1 MGSELSTVEAS
12 NTTPINTLASSKM
25 SSGDTPTTTAS
36 PVTKLL
42 EPQTRLTRSRLV
54 MVIVGLVGSVAIV
67 ASLIGLVGSNYNIQK
82 KLPESSSN
90 PKFEAM
96 SWFDEEAGYDI
107 PASREKRDPQF
118 GSSRNNFKTP
128 FNLQEI
134 LDNNFRSETWNGS
147 WVSNTQYVY
156 RDVDDSLIMVDA
168 SGNSRN
174 KVVVPGSI
182 MRDPRVFRF
191 KLSPNLKYVMLAFRP
206 QRLFRHSFLAQYD
219 LYNLANG
226 QRIKLQPDL
235 DKLLKQLGA
244 GPNSPGLP
252 PGRQP
257 PQLPVE
263 FAMWGPK
270 GASLA
275 YVFGANI
282 YYRETPESLDVM
294 VTTSGRPGV
303 VFNGVADWVYEEE
316 VLSDTRAIWFSP
328 DGDKIAWIEFN
339 DTNVDVMT
347 ITHYGQPGNLQFQYP
362 IQTPLRYPKPGRK
375 NPTVNVFAV
384 AVRGIRSSPRPIL
397 QEPPSYFSSRE
408 RYIYAVTW
416 PTRDEVSL
424 TWENRHQN
432 YSVVSVCE
440 ALDGR
445 CSDSL
450 VMTSPGGWLELE
462 EAPVYTKDGRRFA
475 MALSANGYKQ
485 VNVVNRDT
493 NQRVPITSGNM
504 VVTNIYHWDEENHE
518 IYFKATKEN
527 SPGERHLYK
536 VTDFQSGQPGLVTCL
551 SCEELNTRGGSC
563 GYNSF
568 EFSSDKSWY
577 AMSCNGPHVPQVYL
591 YQTNPNERTAILV
604 DNARLS
610 SDLSLKALPKV
621 SNLNI
626 PVDGGKYQAKVRL
639 YLPPDFSE
647 SKRYPLVIN
656 VYGGPNSQQVNDRFK
671 LDWGTYLTTSENVI
685 YGLIDGRG
693 SGFKGDD
700 MLHEIYYNIGIVE
713 VQDQID
719 VTKQLISLY
728 PFIDKSRVAIWG
740 WSYGGFV
747 TASVLAKDADGNNI
761 FQCGISVAPVTNWI
775 YYDSI
780 YTERYLGLPTPEDNL
795 AGYQAS
801 DVTAKA
807 KKLAN
812 KKYLMVHGTADDN
825 VHYQQSMMFARAMEE
840 ADVLFK
846 QLSYPDEAH
855 GLVGLRPHFY
865 HSLTDFLLNDC
876 FERNEVVRG

>member
-1 MGSELSTVEAS
+1 MEARPTATRVTSLFSTPVMKGKSVTMVLVLFGSVVLLSTVLGISLTPS
-12 NTTPINTLASSKM
+12 NQ
-25 SSGDTPTTTAS
+25 
-36 PVTKLL
+36 
-42 EPQTRLTRSRLV
+42 QTSEE
-54 MVIVGLVGSVAIV
+54 GL
-67 ASLIGLVGSNYNIQK
+67 
-82 KLPESSSN
+82 
-90 PKFEAM
+90 PKFEART
-96 SWFDEEAGYDI
+96 WPDELLDEIERAAEA
-107 PASREKRDPQF
+107 PSSRGKREPQF
-118 GSSRNNFKTP
+118 SSSSFKTP

-147 WVSNTQYVY
+147 WVSDTEYVY
-156 RDVDDSLIMVDA
+156 RDVDDSLIMVTA
-168 SGNSRN
+168 GGNGRTR
-174 KVVVPGSI
+174 VIVPGSI

-191 KLSPNLKYVMLAFRP
+191 KLSPDLKYAMLAFRP

-219 LYNLANG
+219 IYNLDSG
-226 QRIKLQPDL
+226 RRIKLQPDL

-244 GPNSPGLP
+244 GPGTPGFP

-257 PQLPVE
+257 PQLPLE

-270 GASLA
+270 DNGLV

-282 YYRETPESLDVM
+282 YYRDSPESEDVM

-339 DTNVDVMT
+339 DTAVDVMT

-362 IQTPLRYPKPGRK
+362 IQTPLRYPKPGRT
-375 NPTVNVFAV
+375 NPTVNVFTA
-384 AVRGIRSSPRPIL
+384 AVRGIRSTPRPKL
-397 QEPPSYFSSRE
+397 LEPPSYFEDRE
-408 RYIYAVTW
+408 RYIYAITW
-416 PTRDEVSL
+416 PTKDEVSL

-432 YSVVSVCE
+432 YSVVSICE
-440 ALDGR
+440 ALKAKCQDN
-445 CSDSL
+445 L
-450 VMTSPGGWLELE
+450 VMTAPGGWLELE

-493 NQRVPITSGNM
+493 NQRVPITSGEM
-504 VVTNIYHWDEENHE
+504 VVTNIYHWDEVAHE

-568 EFSSDKSWY
+568 EFSHDKAYY

-591 YQTNPNERTAILV
+591 YKTNPNSRLAILV
-604 DNARLS
+604 DNAKLS
-610 SDLSLKALPKV
+610 SDLALKSLPKV

-626 PVDGGKYQAKVRL
+626 PVAGGKYQAKIRL
-639 YLPPDFSE
+639 YLPPDFTE

-700 MLHEIYYNIGIVE
+700 MLHEIYYNIGNVE

-719 VTKQLISLY
+719 VTQQLISLY

-747 TASVLAKDADGNNI
+747 TASVLARDADQKNI

-795 AGYQAS
+795 KGYQDS

-807 KKLAN
+807 KKLKN

-840 ADVLFK
+840 ADVLFR

>member
-1 MGSELSTVEAS
+1 MEGVDRTAEVGRIGGPIFSPSDFVRSHKKIVSLGLAVIGAFALISTVLSVNLDGEAS
-12 NTTPINTLASSKM
+12 LEDSKSS
-25 SSGDTPTTTAS
+25 
-36 PVTKLL
+36 
-42 EPQTRLTRSRLV
+42 PQ
-54 MVIVGLVGSVAIV
+54 IFG
-67 ASLIGLVGSNYNIQK
+67 
-82 KLPESSSN
+82 
-90 PKFEAM
+90 
-96 SWFDEEAGYDI
+96 
-107 PASREKRDPQF
+107 PQF
-118 GSSRNNFKTP
+118 ESQSWPETSDDLPSNRGKRNPQFQGGSFKTP

-134 LDNNFRSETWNGS
+134 LDNNFSSETWNGS
-147 WVSNTQYVY
+147 WVSDNQYVY
-156 RDVDDSLIMVDA
+156 RDVDESLVMVDA
-168 SGNSRN
+168 RGSPGR
-174 KVVVPGSI
+174 VIVPGNV

-191 KLSPNLKYVMLAFRP
+191 KLSPDQKYVMLAFRP

-219 LYNLANG
+219 IYNIATG
-226 QRIKLQPDL
+226 RRTKLQPDL
-235 DKLLKQLGA
+235 DELIKALGGG
-244 GPNSPGLP
+244 GPGAPPPLP
-252 PGRQP
+252 PGQAP

-263 FAMWGPK
+263 FAMWGPQ
-270 GASLA
+270 GSSLA

-282 YYRETPESLDVM
+282 YYRESPESVDVM

-328 DGDKIAWIEFN
+328 DGDKIAWVEFN

-375 NPTVNVFAV
+375 NPTINVFAT
-384 AVRGIRSSPRPIL
+384 AVRGIRSTPRPL
-397 QEPPSYFSSRE
+397 LLEPPSYFSSRE

-416 PTRDEVSL
+416 PTKDEVSL

-432 YSVVSVCE
+432 YSVVSVCK
-440 ALDGR
+440 ALSAS

-504 VVTNIYHWDEENHE
+504 VVTNIYHWDEVNHE

-551 SCEELNTRGGSC
+551 SCEELNTRGGAC

-568 EFSSDKSWY
+568 EFSHDKSFY

-591 YQTNPNERTAILV
+591 YQTNPNQRTAILV
-604 DNARLS
+604 DNAKLS
-610 SDLSLKALPKV
+610 ADLALKSLPKV

-671 LDWGTYLTTSENVI
+671 LDWGTYLTTSEGVI

-693 SGFKGDD
+693 SGFKGDE
-700 MLHEIYYNIGIVE
+700 MLHEIYYNIGQVE

-747 TASVLAKDADGNNI
+747 TASVLARDADQSNI

-780 YTERYLGLPTPEDNL
+780 YTERYLGLPTPDDNL

-876 FERNEVVRG
+876 FQRNEVVRG

>member
-1 MGSELSTVEAS
+1 MGEGGERREEGSGISMVLPVVR
-12 NTTPINTLASSKM
+12 SKM
-25 SSGDTPTTTAS
+25 GF
-36 PVTKLL
+36 
-42 EPQTRLTRSRLV
+42 RLV
-54 MVIVGLVGSVAIV
+54 LGALCVGAVVGLSLAVA
-67 ASLIGLVGSNYNIQK
+67 
-82 KLPESSSN
+82 LPATQAAEQVPFS
-90 PKFEAM
+90 PKFEADF
-96 SWFDEEAGYDI
+96 WPDERLEQAN
-107 PASREKRDPQF
+107 RRKRNPQSF
-118 GSSRNNFKTP
+118 GSSFKSP

-134 LDNNFRSETWNGS
+134 LDNNFISETWNGS
-147 WVSNTQYVY
+147 WVSASNYVY
-156 RDVDDSLIMVDA
+156 RDRDDSLVMVDVN
-168 SGNSRN
+168 GGGGR
-174 KVVVPGSI
+174 VMVPGNI

-191 KLSPNLKYVMLAFRP
+191 KLSPDLKYVMLAFRP

-219 LYNLANG
+219 IYNVATG
-226 QRIKLQPDL
+226 RRIKLQPDL
-235 DKLLKQLGA
+235 DELIKQLG
-244 GPNSPGLP
+244 GPAPPPLP
-252 PGRQP
+252 RGQAP

-263 FAMWGPK
+263 YAMWGPR
-270 GASLA
+270 GNSIA

-294 VTTSGRPGV
+294 VTQTGRPGV
-303 VFNGVADWVYEEE
+303 IFNGVADWVYEEE

-328 DGDKIAWIEFN
+328 DGDKIAWTQFN
-339 DTNVDVMT
+339 DTDVDVMT

-362 IQTPLRYPKPGRK
+362 IQTPLRYPKPGRT
-375 NPTVNVFAV
+375 NPTITMYAA
-384 AVRGIRSSPRPIL
+384 AVRGIRSPPRKVEL
-397 QEPPSYFSSRE
+397 APPDYFSDRE
-408 RYIYAVTW
+408 AYIYSVTW
-416 PTRDEVSL
+416 PTKDEVAL

-440 ALDGR
+440 ALRGD
-445 CSDSL
+445 CQDNL
-450 VMTSPGGWLELE
+450 IMTSPGGWLELE
-462 EAPVYTKDGRRFA
+462 EAPVFTKDGRRFA

-504 VVTNIYHWDEENHE
+504 VVTNIYHWDEVAHE

-551 SCEELNTRGGSC
+551 SCDELNTRGGSC

-568 EFSSDKSWY
+568 EFSADNSYY
-577 AMSCNGPHVPQVYL
+577 AMSCDGPHVPQVYM
-591 YQTNPNERTAILV
+591 YETNPNTRINLLV
-604 DNARLS
+604 DNAKLS
-610 SDLSLKALPKV
+610 SDLAIKSLPKV

-626 PVDGGKYQAKVRL
+626 PVAGGKYQAKVRL
-639 YLPPDFSE
+639 YLPPDFTE

-671 LDWGTYLTTSENVI
+671 LDWGTYLTTSEDII

-700 MLHEIYYNIGIVE
+700 MLHEIYYNIGVVE

-719 VTKQLISLY
+719 VTKQLVDLY

-747 TASVLAKDADGNNI
+747 TASVLAADADQSNI
-761 FQCGISVAPVTNWI
+761 FKCGISVAPVTNWI

-795 AGYQAS
+795 AGYQRS

-807 KKLAN
+807 RKLAN

-825 VHYQQSMMFARAMEE
+825 VHYQQSMMLARAMEE
-840 ADVLFK
+840 ADVLFR

-865 HSLTDFLLNDC
+865 HALTDFLLNDC
-876 FERNEVVRG
+876 FGRNEVLSG

>member
-1 MGSELSTVEAS
+1 MMEGGQQKGLLSFSARDFVKTNRKPVTIGLAVIGVLACVSTVLS
-12 NTTPINTLASSKM
+12 VHLSSE
-25 SSGDTPTTTAS
+25 S
-36 PVTKLL
+36 
-42 EPQTRLTRSRLV
+42 
-54 MVIVGLVGSVAIV
+54 
-67 ASLIGLVGSNYNIQK
+67 YNK
-82 KLPESSSN
+82 
-90 PKFEAM
+90 PKFEAQF
-96 SWFDEEAGYDI
+96 WPETEENYEDLPG
-107 PASREKRDPQF
+107 SRGKRNPQF
-118 GSSRNNFKTP
+118 SRNNFKTP

-134 LDNNFRSETWNGS
+134 LDNNYSSETWNGT
-147 WVSNTQYVY
+147 WVSSSQYVY
-156 RDVDDSLIMVDA
+156 RDVDESLVMVDA
-168 SGNSRN
+168 AGGAGR
-174 KVVVPGSI
+174 VIVPGNV

-191 KLSPNLKYVMLAFRP
+191 KLSPDQKYVMLAFRP

-219 LYNLANG
+219 LYNIATG
-226 QRIKLQPDL
+226 ERTKLQPDL
-235 DKLLKQLGA
+235 DALIKALGGG
-244 GPNSPGLP
+244 GPGGPPPPP
-252 PGRQP
+252 PGQAP
-257 PQLPVE
+257 PQLPLE

-270 GASLA
+270 DASVA

-282 YYRETPESLDVM
+282 YYRDTPESQDIM
-294 VTTSGRPGV
+294 VSTSGRPGV

-316 VLSDTRAIWFSP
+316 VLSDTKALYFSP
-328 DGDKIAWIEFN
+328 DGDKLAWIEFN
-339 DTNVDVMT
+339 DTDVDVMT

-362 IQTPLRYPKPGRK
+362 IQTPLRYPKPGRT
-375 NPTVNVFAV
+375 NPTVTMYAA
-384 AVRGIRSSPRPIL
+384 AVRGIRSPPRKVEL
-397 QEPPSYFSSRE
+397 APPDYFSDRE
-408 RYIYAVTW
+408 KIIYSVTW
-416 PTRDEVSL
+416 PSRDEVAL

-440 ALDGR
+440 ALRGD
-445 CSDSL
+445 CQDNL
-450 VMTSPGGWLELE
+450 IMTSPGGWLELE
-462 EAPVYTKDGRRFA
+462 EAPVFTKDGRRFA

-493 NQRVPITSGNM
+493 NQRVPITSGSM
-504 VVTNIYHWDEENHE
+504 VVTNIYHWDEVAHE
-518 IYFKATKEN
+518 IYFKATKVN

-551 SCEELNTRGGSC
+551 SCDELNTRGGSC

-568 EFSSDKSWY
+568 EFSSDNSYY
-577 AMSCNGPHVPQVYL
+577 AMSCDGPHVPQVYM
-591 YQTNPNERTAILV
+591 YETNPNTRINLLV
-604 DNARLS
+604 DNAKLS
-610 SDLSLKALPKV
+610 SDLAVKSLPKV

-639 YLPPDFSE
+639 YLPPDFTE

-671 LDWGTYLTTSENVI
+671 LDWGTYLTTSENII

-700 MLHEIYYNIGIVE
+700 MLHEIYYNIGVVE

-719 VTKQLISLY
+719 VTKQLVDVY

-747 TASVLAKDADGNNI
+747 TASVLAADADQSNI
-761 FQCGISVAPVTNWI
+761 FKCGISVAPVTNWI

-780 YTERYLGLPTPEDNL
+780 YTERYLGLPTPDDNL
-795 AGYQAS
+795 RGYQAS
-801 DVTAKA
+801 DVNSKA

-825 VHYQQSMMFARAMEE
+825 VHYQQSMMFSRALEE

-846 QLSYPDEAH
+846 QISYPDEAH

-865 HSLTDFLLNDC
+865 HTLTDFLINDC
-876 FERNEVVRG
+876 FQRNEVVRG